1 VVVLA
6 NFVGPNG
13 TLLVGPN
20 GALLSGVPQGT
31 TGTIGTF
38 RESLYQAFYDGWD
51 DLTPLF
57 FENEAHDEELDSWV
71 RFFMRNTF
79 SSQDTL
85 GNSGSRSFAREGAV
99 FVQVF
104 TPLNS
109 GLGESDVYAER
120 VRTILEGVTIGGVH
134 FRGVLTNEI
143 GPTGKWFQVTVEAPF
158 TYYIQK

>member
-1 VVVLA
+1 MA
-6 NFVGPNG
+6 APNFVGPNG
-13 TLLVGPN
+13 TLLVSPN
-20 GALLSGVPQGT
+20 GTILSGVVSDT
-31 TGTIGTF
+31 SASVGTF
-38 RESLYQAFYDGWD
+38 REALYQAFYDGWA

-79 SSQDTL
+79 ASQDTL
-85 GNSGSRSFAREGAV
+85 GKTGSRSFAREGVV

-109 GLGESDVYAER
+109 GLAESDTYAEAAR
-120 VRTILEGVTIGGVH
+120 EILEGVTIGGVH
-134 FRGVLTNEI
+134 CRGVLTNEI